1 MYTFLIPINNINNE
15 QFNKIVKLLPKDFYV
30 SKNDTYINGFTDK
43 KHNFNKIYNIL
54 VNNVYNSKYIYV
66 LNYFSNNKNINNIEL
81 DVFNINRDIIIK
93 KRKEKINK
101 LKYE

>member
-43 KHNFNKIYNIL
+43 KHNFSKIYNIL